1 MAIVRMVLPVN
12 LLEEHIQIIFLE
24 ITTHSIQ
31 GPSTGMAENMGKR
44 LLQLTHMHRMVPM
57 EEGDMEHLQ
66 DLVEVDLAEAGQ
78 AEGMVPLKILKGKV
92 VDMELHH
99 RTLTLQTL
107 ASLGP
112 QLVDM
117 AVLSQVANTRIIQT
131 APNDH
136 SLHSPKDNTL
146 PTLHVHLILD
156 GATQIEPTQATTTNN
171 RDAWHPR
178 H

>member
-24 ITTHSIQ
+24 ITTHSIK
-31 GPSTGMAENMGKR
+31 GPSTGLAEDMGKR
-44 LLQLTHMHRMVPM
+44 LLQLIHIHRMFPM
-57 EEGDMEHLQ
+57 EEGDMEPLLQ
-66 DLVEVDLAEAGQ
+66 DLVEVDLAEADQ

-92 VDMELHH
+92 ADMVLQH

-107 ASLGP
+107 ASPGS

-156 GATQIEPTQATTTNN
+156 GAIQIEPTQAITTNN
-171 RDAWHPR
+171 RDA
-178 H
+178 